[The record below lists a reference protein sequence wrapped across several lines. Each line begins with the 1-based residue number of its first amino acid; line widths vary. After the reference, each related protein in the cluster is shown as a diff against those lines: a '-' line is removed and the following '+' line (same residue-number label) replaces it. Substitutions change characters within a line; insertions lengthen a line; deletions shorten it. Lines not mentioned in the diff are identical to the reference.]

1 MSTLL
6 SYSFCWVVGPT
17 VLRYETEEIAP
28 STNLFSP
35 PFLMCS
41 FLLSFLSW
49 AHVSDDIITVRLLT
63 APSLSITKI
72 VMLYVIVFVV

>member
-1 MSTLL
+1 LGRWTDCAAVRDRGDRSINEPVFSSL
-6 SYSFCWVVGPT
+6 SD
-17 VLRYETEEIAP
+17 VLFP
-28 STNLFSP
+28 SIIF
-35 PFLMCS
+35 
-41 FLLSFLSW
+41 SW